1 MPELLMTKRDAE
13 ELFQNLQDYK
23 RKLGYIP
30 QPYLTEAVKQVA
42 RARTAS
48 RFHFFNLLTQD
59 EELLSAFWQ
68 KWNEINQDQA

>member
-30 QPYLTEAVKQVA
+30 QPYLGEAVRQVA

-48 RFHFFNLLTQD
+48 RLRFFNLLAQD
-59 EELLSAFWQ
+59 DELLKAFWE
-68 KWNEINQDQA
+68 KWSELGLG

>member
-1 MPELLMTKRDAE
+1 MPELLMTRRDAE

-30 QPYLTEAVKQVA
+30 QPYLTEAAKQVA

-48 RFHFFNLLTQD
+48 RLRFFNLLAQD
-59 EELLSAFWQ
+59 DELLKAFWE
-68 KWNEINQDQA
+68 KWNELGLG